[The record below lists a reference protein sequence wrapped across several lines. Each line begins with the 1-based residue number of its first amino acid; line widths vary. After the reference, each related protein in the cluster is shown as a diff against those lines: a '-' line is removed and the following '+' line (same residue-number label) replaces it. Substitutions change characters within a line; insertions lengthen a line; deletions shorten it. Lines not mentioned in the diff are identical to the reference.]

1 MALKRI
7 NNNERWQ
14 WLYLFVAVIAL
25 AATFISPRGNSREI
39 IFALVTLYFAAPMV
53 YVFLARLAKHNT
65 GTKIEKIIWWI
76 GFILPMLFWRCWFNG
91 SDISIV
97 SIGWFIML
105 VIVFTPMQL
114 YSLVKIVR
122 FERNK
127 DNDRN

>member
-1 MALKRI
+1 MA
-7 NNNERWQ
+7 
-14 WLYLFVAVIAL
+14 
-25 AATFISPRGNSREI
+25 
-39 IFALVTLYFAAPMV
+39 

-76 GFILPMLFWRCWFNG
+76 GFILPMLFWRRLFNG